1 MFCAIFARVS
11 GIFIHFAQIS
21 RDFAQIF
28 RDYDRIFDKS
38 KLSGVRFHPCIPAPL
53 IKSVSAYGFNSNNHT
68 HMFLFVTQALR
79 VLLFESIFRCG
90 IWVYLK
96 SLNGNPA
103 SCRAVGTAPRTP
115 RPGGPQPCLG
125 APPQLQYFYCFTFL
139 ILKIIIYISMI
150 KCHGQL
156 AGTGG
161 GHQLNHPRHFVLY
174 QGLL

>member
-1 MFCAIFARVS
+1 MTGFSINQNFRGCAAFPCIPAPPL
-11 GIFIHFAQIS
+11 HS
-21 RDFAQIF
+21 RIPAP
-28 RDYDRIFDKS
+28 
-38 KLSGVRFHPCIPAPL
+38 LHPCIPAPL